1 MMKNHLVLLYLLIE
15 VTKNLIDPKN
25 KFFFSNMYFNY
36 HTLSLGDNDC
46 ILFVVV
52 DSIIGDD
59 GALTIC
65 GK

>member
-1 MMKNHLVLLYLLIE
+1 
-15 VTKNLIDPKN
+15 
-25 KFFFSNMYFNY
+25 MYFNY